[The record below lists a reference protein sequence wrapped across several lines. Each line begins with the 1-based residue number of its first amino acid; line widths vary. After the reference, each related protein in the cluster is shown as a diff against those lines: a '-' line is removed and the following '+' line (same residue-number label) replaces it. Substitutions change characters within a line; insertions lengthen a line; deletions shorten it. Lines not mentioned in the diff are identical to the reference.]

1 VIPSLISVLVTPV
14 SAYAGSDVAN
24 KLPTASTV
32 AASQVPFARVFLI
45 IVFLPSRVV
54 ELLVIY

>member
-1 VIPSLISVLVTPV
+1 LISLPVTPV

-45 IVFLPSRVV
+45 IIFLPSRVV

>member
-1 VIPSLISVLVTPV
+1 
-14 SAYAGSDVAN
+14 VA
-24 KLPTASTV
+24 T
-32 AASQVPFARVFLI
+32 SQVPFARVFLI